1 MEILSFQGGCHEK
14 QREKYPIFSDKSFLI
29 FLCNASLFPLVNSIY
44 KKHLSP
50 DIPFLL
56 WKPDFC
62 FRILFFYMML

>member
-29 FLCNASLFPLVNSIY
+29 FLCDASLFPLVNSIY

-56 WKPDFC
+56 WKSDFC
-62 FRILFFYMML
+62 FRILFFYMLI